1 MRIDVQRVYGNTVTQ
16 DLDKSL
22 RQAIITT
29 KDVNNIRPAEKS
41 DIDNVAKNELLK
53 NFDPDKIVTQKER
66 RFFIK
71 MFPESSEQLEK
82 HVLFNR
88 SGRLATPNISKGSI
102 VDGRV

>member
-1 MRIDVQRVYGNTVTQ
+1 MRIDVQRVYGNAVPQ
-16 DLDKSL
+16 DLEKSL
-22 RQAIITT
+22 RQAVIAT
-29 KDVNNIRPAEKS
+29 KDVNNIRPTEKS
-41 DIDNVAKNELLK
+41 DINNVAKNELLK

-66 RFFIK
+66 KFFIK